1 MSPQR
6 SNRDQLI
13 EGALRC
19 LERLPAERI
28 TARAI
33 ADEADANLASIGYHF
48 GSKDDLVTVA
58 VIEGLDR
65 WLAEIE
71 RMLGGLQSTTAVDR
85 FRRGGAVIRETRQRH
100 TGLAQTFF
108 AALAKAAHDARVR
121 AQLAEGFRKTRPA
134 VAALFEL
141 GGDEVGLDAAGLA
154 LAQFYGL
161 LLQTLLDPALDI
173 DGDRLQQAQLR
184 LAGLTSTAPN
194 NADGPDE
201 AATVPAV
208 LEAAQVTGYPEGQLP
223 TPEDLGAHQDP

>member
-6 SNRDQLI
+6 SNRQQLI
-13 EGALRC
+13 QGALRC

-33 ADEADANLASIGYHF
+33 ADESGANLASIGYHF
-48 GSKDDLVTVA
+48 GSKDDLMTAA

-71 RMLGGLQSTTAVDR
+71 RMLGDPSTSTADR
-85 FRRGGAVIRETRQRH
+85 FRRAGVVIQETREHR

-108 AALAKAAHDARVR
+108 AALAKAPHDARVR
-121 AQLAEGFRKTRPA
+121 EQLVAGFRKTRPA

-141 GGDEVGLDAAGLA
+141 GGDQAGLDAAGLA

-161 LLQTLLDPALDI
+161 LLQTLLDPALAI
-173 DGDRLQQAQLR
+173 DGDRMQHAQQR
-184 LAGLTSTAPN
+184 LAGLTPPA
-194 NADGPDE
+194 E
-201 AATVPAV
+201 IAV
-208 LEAAQVTGYPEGQLP
+208 LEATQVTGYPEEQLP
-223 TPEDLGAHQDP
+223 TP